1 MKKKKYEE
9 DSSFGLGISLGLV
22 FGVAVLGKLFDNSGT
37 GIALGLSLGVMY
49 DVLMSEKGK
58 KS

>member
-9 DSSFGLGISLGLV
+9 NSNFGLGMSLGLV
-22 FGVAVLGKLFDNSGT
+22 FGMTVLGKLFDNSGT
-37 GIALGLSLGVMY
+37 GIALGLSLGVMW
-49 DVLMSEKGK
+49 DVIMSGKGK